1 MEGAELA
8 GKILSTWLTLVLGL
22 ILLPSAF
29 GVSLGISEIYM
40 KILVKTLECSC
51 RLAQSLWLQVSEVL
65 SCTKAS
71 RPERHHVPFCARDK
85 KPIAGWQKEI

>member
-40 KILVKTLECSC
+40 KILVKTLEVSS
-51 RLAQSLWLQVSEVL
+51 RTSESLTESQGRCGRRAEP
-65 SCTKAS
+65 
-71 RPERHHVPFCARDK
+71 R
-85 KPIAGWQKEI
+85 

>member
-1 MEGAELA
+1 MEGLELA

-40 KILVKTLECSC
+40 KILVKTLEVSAC
-51 RLAQSLWLQVSEVL
+51 RDEASSTSE
-65 SCTKAS
+65 
-71 RPERHHVPFCARDK
+71 
-85 KPIAGWQKEI
+85 GWRGSPGRWGPG

>member
-29 GVSLGISEIYM
+29 GVSLGISELYM
-40 KILVKTLECSC
+40 KILVKTLE
-51 RLAQSLWLQVSEVL
+51 VSPRRDVAFPHLGGFEGEPWEVGG
-65 SCTKAS
+65 
-71 RPERHHVPFCARDK
+71 RE
-85 KPIAGWQKEI
+85 